1 MDEGIKENITDAVEE
16 FSVDK
21 DIYVAYDREKEK
33 ERIHRTDVLMAEEK
47 GIKKGMEEGIKEGS
61 KQKSV
66 EIAKNLL
73 KNNIDLIIISEST
86 GLSEKEIKELQNEL

>member
-21 DIYVAYDREKEK
+21 DIYVAYGREKEK

-47 GIKKGMEEGIKEGS
+47 GLKEGA
-61 KQKSV
+61 KQKSI
-66 EIAKNLL
+66 EIAKSMLND
-73 KNNIDLIIISEST
+73 NIDINTIIKYT
-86 GLSEKEIKELQNEL
+86 KLSEKEIKELQNKL

>member
-33 ERIHRTDVLMAEEK
+33 ERIHRTDVLIAEEK
-47 GIKKGMEEGIKEGS
+47 GAKNEKI
-61 KQKSV
+61 
-66 EIAKNLL
+66 EIAKSMLND
-73 KNNIDLIIISEST
+73 NIDINTIIKYT
-86 GLSEKEIKELQNEL
+86 KLSEKEIKELQNKL